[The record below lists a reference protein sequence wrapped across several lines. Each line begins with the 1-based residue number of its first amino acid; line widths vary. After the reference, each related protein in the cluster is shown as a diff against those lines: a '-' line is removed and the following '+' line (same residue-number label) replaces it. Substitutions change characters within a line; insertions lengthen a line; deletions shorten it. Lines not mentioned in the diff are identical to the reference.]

1 MEKRLLFPLCV
12 SLLAF
17 LPSCGEQKPQEP
29 EEIEVVEEIETV
41 VAPEAAPEVA
51 PKAAPE
57 VMPTK
62 PAPKKEAAPA
72 HAYELGKDINQA
84 ELEQKKQGNLVI
96 DFYAPWCG
104 PCKGLKPVIDALAKE
119 YGDKVAFVKIDID
132 QHKGLAGGIR
142 SIPTLHLYQNG
153 QKVQQAIGGKTK
165 DELRSIIND
174 AFGL

>member
-1 MEKRLLFPLCV
+1 MKKRLLFPLYV

-29 EEIEVVEEIETV
+29 EEIQEVEVVEEVETV
-41 VAPEAAPEVA
+41 AAPEAAPI
-51 PKAAPE
+51 K
-57 VMPTK
+57 T
-62 PAPKKEAAPA
+62 APKKETAPA

-119 YGDKVAFVKIDID
+119 YGDRVTFVKIDID
-132 QHKGLAGGIR
+132 THKGLAGGIR
-142 SIPTLHLYQNG
+142 SIPTLHFYQNG
-153 QKVQQAIGGKTK
+153 QKVHQAVGGKSK
-165 DELRSIIND
+165 DELRSLIND